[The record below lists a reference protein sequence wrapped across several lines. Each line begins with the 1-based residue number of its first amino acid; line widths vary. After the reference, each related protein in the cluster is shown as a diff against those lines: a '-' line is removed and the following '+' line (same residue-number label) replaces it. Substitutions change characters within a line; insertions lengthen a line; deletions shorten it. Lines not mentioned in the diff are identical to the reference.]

1 MKELQA
7 RHDYP
12 VAVLCSALGVSRSG
26 YYAWCERP
34 ASARQRDDERL
45 KVAIRGVHAAS
56 RQTYGTRRVL
66 VELRAQGFEA
76 GRDRVDRLRR
86 TMALRC
92 RQKRCFRVTTDSEH
106 TLPVADNLLQQ
117 DFTASAPD
125 QLWLTDITYI
135 RTDEGWLY
143 LAGIKDMCTRE
154 IVGYAMDERMT
165 QQLCLRALGHAH
177 ARRRPPPGLIHHSDA
192 GSQYTSVHLTEHLAL
207 EQIRPSIG
215 SVADS
220 LLTGYSARGPRRRHA
235 GARRVRRVCDA
246 RVQHV
251 SHDGQGSPAARAA

>member
-76 GRDRVDRLRR
+76 GRDRVDRSVPVVGQRR
-86 TMALRC
+86 WRTRREVPSVVAL
-92 RQKRCFRVTTDSEH
+92 
-106 TLPVADNLLQQ
+106 VA
-117 DFTASAPD
+117 
-125 QLWLTDITYI
+125 
-135 RTDEGWLY
+135 
-143 LAGIKDMCTRE
+143 
-154 IVGYAMDERMT
+154 V
-165 QQLCLRALGHAH
+165 
-177 ARRRPPPGLIHHSDA
+177 PGS
-192 GSQYTSVHLTEHLAL
+192 
-207 EQIRPSIG
+207 
-215 SVADS
+215 
-220 LLTGYSARGPRRRHA
+220 
-235 GARRVRRVCDA
+235 
-246 RVQHV
+246 
-251 SHDGQGSPAARAA
+251 

>member
-26 YYAWCERP
+26 YYAWYERP

-117 DFTASAPD
+117 HFAASAPD
-125 QLWLTDITYI
+125 QIWLTD
-135 RTDEGWLY
+135 
-143 LAGIKDMCTRE
+143 
-154 IVGYAMDERMT
+154 
-165 QQLCLRALGHAH
+165 
-177 ARRRPPPGLIHHSDA
+177 
-192 GSQYTSVHLTEHLAL
+192 LT
-207 EQIRPSIG
+207 
-215 SVADS
+215 
-220 LLTGYSARGPRRRHA
+220 
-235 GARRVRRVCDA
+235 
-246 RVQHV
+246 
-251 SHDGQGSPAARAA
+251 

>member
-1 MKELQA
+1 MKKNQSYTAEFKAEAVKLVREQQLSHQEAAQRVGIPKGSLSNWVASSQRRGQPAAPGAGASGDGARNRKKSGRVLCEGIAARYAVMKELQV

-66 VELRAQGFEA
+66 AELLAQGFEA

-92 RQKRCFRVTTDSEH
+92 RQKRCFRVTTDSGH

-117 DFTASAPD
+117 HFAASAPD
-125 QLWLTDITYI
+125 QVWLTDIT
-135 RTDEGWLY
+135 
-143 LAGIKDMCTRE
+143 
-154 IVGYAMDERMT
+154 
-165 QQLCLRALGHAH
+165 
-177 ARRRPPPGLIHHSDA
+177 
-192 GSQYTSVHLTEHLAL
+192 
-207 EQIRPSIG
+207 
-215 SVADS
+215 
-220 LLTGYSARGPRRRHA
+220 
-235 GARRVRRVCDA
+235 
-246 RVQHV
+246 
-251 SHDGQGSPAARAA
+251 

>member
-34 ASARQRDDERL
+34 TSARQRDDERL

-92 RQKRCFRVTTDSEH
+92 RQKALLGFT
-106 TLPVADNLLQQ
+106 VAVLAYNVLALLQAVIEQ
-117 DFTASAPD
+117 AHRPALPELEVSTFHLA
-125 QLWLTDITYI
+125 QHVKQGF
-135 RTDEGWLY
+135 EGLLVAVPAQCWSE
-143 LAGIKDMCTRE
+143 LAE
-154 IVGYAMDERMT
+154 PSPER
-165 QQLCLRALGHAH
+165 L
-177 ARRRPPPGLIHHSDA
+177 ARRLLELA
-192 GSQYTSVHLTEHLAL
+192 MHLPAKKLAT
-207 EQIRPSIG
+207 
-215 SVADS
+215 AK
-220 LLTGYSARGPRRRHA
+220 RGPKVATSKGWVDGRT
-235 GARRVRRVCDA
+235 ARSHFSTA
-246 RVQHV
+246 RLLKA
-251 SHDGQGSPAARAA
+251 SGRSP

>member
-106 TLPVADNLLQQ
+106 TLPVAVIPL
-117 DFTASAPD
+117 S
-125 QLWLTDITYI
+125 
-135 RTDEGWLY
+135 
-143 LAGIKDMCTRE
+143 
-154 IVGYAMDERMT
+154 
-165 QQLCLRALGHAH
+165 HAVEE
-177 ARRRPPPGLIHHSDA
+177 SC
-192 GSQYTSVHLTEHLAL
+192 
-207 EQIRPSIG
+207 G
-215 SVADS
+215 SV
-220 LLTGYSARGPRRRHA
+220 LLVMAPRRAHA
-235 GARRVRRVCDA
+235 GA
-246 RVQHV
+246 
-251 SHDGQGSPAARAA
+251 GPAP

>member
-177 ARRRPPPGLIHHSDA
+177 ARRRPPPGLIHHSDR
-192 GSQYTSVHLTEHLAL
+192 GSQYCARDYRHTLDALGHFSKLTL
-207 EQIRPSIG
+207 QP
-215 SVADS
+215 
-220 LLTGYSARGPRRRHA
+220 
-235 GARRVRRVCDA
+235 
-246 RVQHV
+246 
-251 SHDGQGSPAARAA
+251 

>member
-143 LAGIKDMCTRE
+143 LAGIKD
-154 IVGYAMDERMT
+154 
-165 QQLCLRALGHAH
+165 
-177 ARRRPPPGLIHHSDA
+177 
-192 GSQYTSVHLTEHLAL
+192 
-207 EQIRPSIG
+207 
-215 SVADS
+215 
-220 LLTGYSARGPRRRHA
+220 
-235 GARRVRRVCDA
+235 
-246 RVQHV
+246 
-251 SHDGQGSPAARAA
+251 

>member
-143 LAGIKDMCTRE
+143 LAGIT
-154 IVGYAMDERMT
+154 
-165 QQLCLRALGHAH
+165 
-177 ARRRPPPGLIHHSDA
+177 ARKLDGVPIRRVS
-192 GSQYTSVHLTEHLAL
+192 
-207 EQIRPSIG
+207 RPSSAAPSTG
-215 SVADS
+215 SAKVSQAEQQEIIREAF
-220 LLTGYSARGPRRRHA
+220 AR
-235 GARRVRRVCDA
+235 
-246 RVQHV
+246 
-251 SHDGQGSPAARAA
+251 

>member
-34 ASARQRDDERL
+34 ASARRRDDERL

-86 TMALRC
+86 VSEILCSRL
-92 RQKRCFRVTTDSEH
+92 KR
-106 TLPVADNLLQQ
+106 P
-117 DFTASAPD
+117 PD
-125 QLWLTDITYI
+125 Q
-135 RTDEGWLY
+135 
-143 LAGIKDMCTRE
+143 A
-154 IVGYAMDERMT
+154 A
-165 QQLCLRALGHAH
+165 
-177 ARRRPPPGLIHHSDA
+177 
-192 GSQYTSVHLTEHLAL
+192 
-207 EQIRPSIG
+207 
-215 SVADS
+215 
-220 LLTGYSARGPRRRHA
+220 TGENR
-235 GARRVRRVCDA
+235 
-246 RVQHV
+246 
-251 SHDGQGSPAARAA
+251 SP